1 MRSELLTHGAM
12 ELGIELS
19 EKQVELFIEYLAN
32 LQDWNKKI
40 NLTSIK
46 EDEGIIVNHFLDSIS
61 VAPIIEDN
69 RSLLDIGSGG
79 GFPGIPIKIVRP
91 ELRVTLMD
99 SVNKKVSFL
108 KDTVRKLG
116 LKDINA
122 IWGRAEDSENDIPRK
137 HFDYVVNRAVGTIT
151 DTLKL
156 SLPYVSADGVIILMR
171 GKKGALEWAQE
182 SIELKEN
189 YKLVDYK
196 EFTLPGND
204 SERIIIILK
213 PK

>member
-1 MRSELLTHGAM
+1 LRSELLTHGAM